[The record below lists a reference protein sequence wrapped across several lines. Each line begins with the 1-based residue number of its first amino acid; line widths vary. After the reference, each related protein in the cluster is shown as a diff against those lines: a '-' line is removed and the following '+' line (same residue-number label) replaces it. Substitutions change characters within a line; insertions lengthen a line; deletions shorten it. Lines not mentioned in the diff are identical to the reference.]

1 MSRFDELIERRNT
14 QSYKW
19 DVGENELPMWVADM
33 DFQTAPAI
41 MDALKN
47 RVAHGV
53 FGYSIVP
60 DEWYEAY
67 ISWWKRRHHFEIN
80 REWLVFCTGVVP
92 AISTTVRKLTTA
104 AENVIVITPAYN
116 IFFNS
121 IYNNGRNIVECE
133 LVYQD
138 GRYELDY
145 ADLEDKCSDPQS
157 SLLILCNPHNPTGII
172 WTKEQLAKIGEICAR
187 HNVTV
192 LSDEIHCDLT
202 LPNTEYTP
210 FAAASEVC
218 EQISVSCIAPTKTF
232 NIAGLQSAAVCIP
245 NAVLRHKIWRAL
257 NTDEVAEGNV
267 FAADVAIAAFN
278 NGESWLEEL
287 REYLAE
293 NRRFAEQYIAENI
306 PSLRAVSGQA
316 TYLLW
321 IDCRTLGKSSDE
333 LAEYIREKTGLYL
346 SEGCEYRGD
355 GRDFLRMNL
364 ACPRSRLVDGLERLK
379 KAVTSLLE
387 VEDEKE

>member
-1 MSRFDELIERRNT
+1 MSQFDEIIDRRGT

-19 DVGENELPMWVADM
+19 DVKENELPMWVADM
-33 DFQTAPAI
+33 DFQTAPEI
-41 MDALKN
+41 IDALKN
-47 RVAHGV
+47 RVAHGI

-67 ISWWKRRHHFEIN
+67 QNWWRKKHHFDIKK
-80 REWLVFCTGVVP
+80 EWLIFCTGVVP
-92 AISTTVRKLTTA
+92 AISSTVRKLTNV

-121 IYNNGRNIVECE
+121 IYNNGRNIVECQ
-133 LVYQD
+133 LKYDKGV
-138 GRYELDY
+138 YELDFE
-145 ADLEDKCSDPQS
+145 DLEEKCKDPQS
-157 SLLILCNPHNPTGII
+157 TLLILCNPHNPTGII
-172 WTKEQLAKIGEICAR
+172 WTKDQLAKIGEICER
-187 HNVTV
+187 NHVTV

-210 FAAASEVC
+210 FASASPIC

-245 NAVLRHKIWRAL
+245 NEVLRHKVWRAL

-267 FAADVAIAAFN
+267 FAADVAIAAFTH
-278 NGESWLEEL
+278 GESWLNEL

-293 NRRFAEQYIAENI
+293 NRVAAENYI
-306 PSLRAVSGQA
+306 KENIEALRVVKGQA

-321 IDCRTLGKSSDE
+321 IDCRALHMSSDV
-333 LAEYIREKTGLYL
+333 LAETIREKTGLYL

-355 GRDFLRMNL
+355 GKDFLRMNL
-364 ACPRSRLVDGLERLK
+364 ACPKSRLEDGLKRLK
-379 KAVTSLLE
+379 KAVEEIT
-387 VEDEKE
+387 K